1 MPSPLSPAELDF
13 IEQLGH
19 QAESAGLTRITGRIW
34 GLLVV
39 SEEAVAPAEI
49 ATLLQVSRASISVG
63 LRTLDSLELLHART
77 RPGDRQSYF
86 EMREHPYTAMMQ
98 LQGRR
103 AAANLALV
111 RSALG
116 KITKPAA
123 RKGLQDLESFYAIML
138 EGHAGMIAKL
148 EGRSA

>member
-1 MPSPLSPAELDF
+1 MPSPLSPAEIDF

-39 SEEAVAPAEI
+39 SAEALAPAEI

-63 LRTLDSLELLHART
+63 LKTLESLELLHTRT

-111 RSALG
+111 RGALD
-116 KITKPAA
+116 KITTPAA

-138 EGHAGMIAKL
+138 EGHAAMLAKL
-148 EGRSA
+148 EERSP